1 MIDWASTSMDLF
13 ADSATEITTGI
24 STNVPIIGNAALC
37 MDSVC
42 TTSRAG
48 VNFYCSPNPLAKTF
62 FAVSCLCGVIGAT
75 ASGTSL
81 VTPVAGIPVAGWLG
95 SFGARAFNRAGKYTL
110 HMGNV
115 TNGNITNAT
124 DIAELM
130 S

>member
-1 MIDWASTSMDLF
+1 MIDLDPSSMDLF
-13 ADSATEITTGI
+13 ADSATEITTSI
-24 STNVPIIGNAALC
+24 SKNVPIIGNAALC

-48 VNFYCSPNPLAKTF
+48 ANFYYSPNPVAKAF

-75 ASGTSL
+75 ASGASLATS
-81 VTPVAGIPVAGWLG
+81 VSSIPVAGWLG
-95 SFGARAFNRAGKYTL
+95 FFGARAFNRAGKYIL

-115 TNGNITNAT
+115 TSDNITNVT
-124 DIAELM
+124 DISELM